1 MVKKSVKESGKQI
14 KNQEH
19 IGIDDISLISFGD
32 NIFSRST
39 SERIPNLNDLNS
51 WDAKGKGK

>member
-1 MVKKSVKESGKQI
+1 MAKKSGKDNRKQI

-39 SERIPNLNDLNS
+39 SERIPNLNNLNS
-51 WDAKGKGK
+51 WDAREKGK